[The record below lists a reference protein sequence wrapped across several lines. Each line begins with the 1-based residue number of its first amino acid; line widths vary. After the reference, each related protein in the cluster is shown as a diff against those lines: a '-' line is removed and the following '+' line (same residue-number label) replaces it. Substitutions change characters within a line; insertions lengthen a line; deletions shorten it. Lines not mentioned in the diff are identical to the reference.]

1 MERFFDGVLKYWFL
15 ASSILRH
22 SNTPLLYK
30 LKIPVSLK
38 QLKTINLTSHHP
50 TRSIIHLDMDAFYA
64 SVEQLDN
71 PELKG
76 KPVIVGGSSMRGVVS
91 AASYEARK
99 YKIHS
104 AMPIA
109 QAMKLCPHGVFLPVR
124 MKRYKEVSSKIFAI
138 FHKYTPL
145 VEPLS
150 LDEAFLDVTGS
161 EKLFGTA
168 EEIARQIRKEV
179 FEETGLTI
187 SAGVACSKLVAKIAS
202 DLNKPDGL
210 TIAPAGKEAEFLAP
224 LPISRLWGVGK
235 KTREALGTLGVKT
248 IGDLAALPYELLEK
262 KYGKHGRSLHNASLG
277 LDVRNVET
285 GHDTKSVG
293 HEFTFDTDLVEL
305 ETIQRELLE
314 LAGMVA
320 KRLRRY
326 GLQGRTITLKVKYYD
341 FRQITRSLTI
351 NQPTAD
357 SKEIFTEV
365 LQLLQKTAVG
375 QEPIRLL
382 GISVSG
388 LKLERGYRQQN
399 LFQGLQRCEKRREI
413 NKALDEIQ
421 EKFGATAIIPGRLLR

>member
-1 MERFFDGVLKYWFL
+1 
-15 ASSILRH
+15 
-22 SNTPLLYK
+22 
-30 LKIPVSLK
+30 
-38 QLKTINLTSHHP
+38 
-50 TRSIIHLDMDAFYA
+50 
-64 SVEQLDN
+64 
-71 PELKG
+71 
-76 KPVIVGGSSMRGVVS
+76 
-91 AASYEARK
+91 
-99 YKIHS
+99 
-104 AMPIA
+104 
-109 QAMKLCPHGVFLPVR
+109 
-124 MKRYKEVSSKIFAI
+124 
-138 FHKYTPL
+138 
-145 VEPLS
+145 
-150 LDEAFLDVTGS
+150 
-161 EKLFGTA
+161 
-168 EEIARQIRKEV
+168 
-179 FEETGLTI
+179 
-187 SAGVACSKLVAKIAS
+187 
-202 DLNKPDGL
+202 
-210 TIAPAGKEAEFLAP
+210 
-224 LPISRLWGVGK
+224 
-235 KTREALGTLGVKT
+235 
-248 IGDLAALPYELLEK
+248 
-262 KYGKHGRSLHNASLG
+262 
-277 LDVRNVET
+277 VRNVET

-388 LKLERGYRQQN
+388 LKRERGYRQQN